1 MASTVEN
8 VSRVH
13 KEGVWACVCVCV
25 HMVGAIRAPTGVPL
39 LHLLCEYSLGGGG
52 KVWRDL
58 ADQCWKS
65 CPHAA
70 LVTHSQLLLTG
81 LEDARI
87 PGRSLACSTDKAWLL
102 LCRVGD
108 FPIPCPALRCSAKL
122 APLFLS
128 PQPTQACIHTQPPAI
143 HPACRKHSLGSAIIT
158 QPGRNHPP
166 TPLPSQQ
173 SGCQFL
179 ATELADMCISTF
191 LQHTI
196 AYHIHSEF
204 CVYCAFSGWS
214 DCMYVI
220 FDRFLSCSS
229 IHILSYSKL

>member
-1 MASTVEN
+1 M
-8 VSRVH
+8 
-13 KEGVWACVCVCV
+13 CV

-39 LHLLCEYSLGGGG
+39 LHLLCEYSLGGRG

-58 ADQCWKS
+58 ADQSWKS
-65 CPHAA
+65 CSHAA

-81 LEDARI
+81 LEDARV

-102 LCRVGD
+102 LCWVGD

-122 APLFLS
+122 ALLFLS
-128 PQPTQACIHTQPPAI
+128 TQPTQACIHTQPPAI

-166 TPLPSQQ
+166 TLLPSQQ

-179 ATELADMCISTF
+179 ATELADMCIFSF
-191 LQHTI
+191 I
-196 AYHIHSEF
+196 AAFEHNIFTQKMMRLYVFRFKRQLIF
-204 CVYCAFSGWS
+204 CSPVDSLICN
-214 DCMYVI
+214 
-220 FDRFLSCSS
+220 
-229 IHILSYSKL
+229 KL

>member
-13 KEGVWACVCVCV
+13 KEGVWACVCVCTWLEQS
-25 HMVGAIRAPTGVPL
+25 RAPTGVPL

-52 KVWRDL
+52 KVWCDL

-65 CPHAA
+65 SPHAA

-87 PGRSLACSTDKAWLL
+87 PGCSLACSTDKVWLL
-102 LCRVGD
+102 LCWVGD

-122 APLFLS
+122 ALLFLS
-128 PQPTQACIHTQPPAI
+128 TQPTQDCIHTQPPAI
-143 HPACRKHSLGSAIIT
+143 HPACRKHSLGTAIIT

-173 SGCQFL
+173 NDRQFL
-179 ATELADMCISTF
+179 ATELADSTF
-191 LQHTI
+191 ISAFKHTI
-196 AYHIHSEF
+196 FTKNVVGIVLFPH
-204 CVYCAFSGWS
+204 
-214 DCMYVI
+214 DVI
-220 FDRFLSCSS
+220 VCT
-229 IHILSYSKL
+229 

>member
-1 MASTVEN
+1 M
-8 VSRVH
+8 
-13 KEGVWACVCVCV
+13 CVCTWLEQS
-25 HMVGAIRAPTGVPL
+25 RAPTGVPL

-65 CPHAA
+65 CPHTV
-70 LVTHSQLLLTG
+70 LVMHTQLILTG

-87 PGRSLACSTDKAWLL
+87 PGCSLPCSTDKAWLL
-102 LCRVGD
+102 LCWVGD

-122 APLFLS
+122 ALLFLS
-128 PQPTQACIHTQPPAI
+128 IQPTQACIHTQPPAI

-158 QPGRNHPP
+158 QPSRNHPP

-179 ATELADMCISTF
+179 TTELADMCISIFTSA
-191 LQHTI
+191 LKYTI
-196 AYHIHSEF
+196 FTQNFENIVLF
-204 CVYCAFSGWS
+204 P
-214 DCMYVI
+214 DDVI
-220 FDRFLSCSS
+220 VCTYILETIPFK
-229 IHILSYSKL
+229 LSYPHNNIW